1 MIEYVKGTIAEC
13 TPTYAV
19 IDIGGLGYMVN
30 ISLTTYETIKE
41 QSEAKLIIHEAI
53 REDAYNLY
61 GFATHEERTFFRLLI
76 AVSGVGA
83 STARII
89 LSSCT
94 TGELKRAIMLDDVKT
109 IKGIKGIGQKT
120 AERIIVDLKDKM
132 EGLEINDTPTENKS
146 SAKDNKVREDALSA
160 LEVLGFQRS
169 AARKVVDAI
178 ISETTDATVEMVVK
192 NAIKKL

>member
-1 MIEYVKGTIAEC
+1 MIEYVKGKIAEC
-13 TPTYAV
+13 TPTYAI

-30 ISLTTYETIKE
+30 ISLTTYETIKDQE
-41 QSEAKLIIHEAI
+41 EAKLIIHEAI

-61 GFATHEERTFFRLLI
+61 GFATTEEREFFRLLI

-83 STARII
+83 NTARMI
-89 LSSCT
+89 LSSST
-94 TGELKRAIMLDDVKT
+94 TGDLKRAIMLDDVKS
-109 IKGIKGIGQKT
+109 IKAIKGIGQKT

-132 EGLEINDTPTENKS
+132 EGLETTETPANKM

-169 AARKVVDAI
+169 AARKVVDSI
-178 ISETTDATVEMVVK
+178 IAETADATVEAVVK
-192 NAIKKL
+192 TAIKRL

>member
-1 MIEYVKGTIAEC
+1 MIEYVKGKIAEC

-30 ISLTTYETIKE
+30 ISLSTYEAIKE

-61 GFATHEERTFFRLLI
+61 GFATPEEREFFRLLI
-76 AVSGVGA
+76 AVSGVGTN
-83 STARII
+83 TARMI

-109 IKGIKGIGQKT
+109 IKSIKGIGTKT

-132 EGLEINDTPTENKS
+132 EGLETTELNKNNIS
-146 SAKDNKVREDALSA
+146 SKDNKVREDALSA
-160 LEVLGFQRS
+160 LEVLGYPRS
-169 AARKVVDAI
+169 TARKVVDTIMA
-178 ISETTDATVEMVVK
+178 ETADATVETVVK
-192 NAIKKL
+192 SAIKRL

>member
-1 MIEYVKGTIAEC
+1 MIEYVKGKIAEC

-30 ISLTTYETIKE
+30 ISLSTYEAIKE

-61 GFATHEERTFFRLLI
+61 GFATPEEREFFRLLI
-76 AVSGVGA
+76 AVSGVGTN
-83 STARII
+83 TARMI

-109 IKGIKGIGQKT
+109 IKSIKGIGTKT

-132 EGLEINDTPTENKS
+132 EGLETTELNKNNIS
-146 SAKDNKVREDALSA
+146 LKDNKVREDALSA
-160 LEVLGFQRS
+160 LEVLGYPRS
-169 AARKVVDAI
+169 TARKVVDTIMA
-178 ISETTDATVEMVVK
+178 ETADATVETVVK
-192 NAIKKL
+192 SAIKRL

>member
-1 MIEYVKGTIAEC
+1 
-13 TPTYAV
+13 
-19 IDIGGLGYMVN
+19 
-30 ISLTTYETIKE
+30 
-41 QSEAKLIIHEAI
+41 
-53 REDAYNLY
+53 
-61 GFATHEERTFFRLLI
+61 
-76 AVSGVGA
+76 
-83 STARII
+83 
-89 LSSCT
+89 
-94 TGELKRAIMLDDVKT
+94 
-109 IKGIKGIGQKT
+109 
-120 AERIIVDLKDKM
+120 M

>member
-1 MIEYVKGTIAEC
+1 MIEYVKGKIAEC

-30 ISLTTYETIKE
+30 ISLSTYDAIKE

-61 GFATHEERTFFRLLI
+61 GFATPEEREFFRLLI
-76 AVSGVGA
+76 AVSGVGTN
-83 STARII
+83 TARMI

-109 IKGIKGIGQKT
+109 IKSIKGIGTKT

-132 EGLEINDTPTENKS
+132 EGLETTELNKNNVS
-146 SAKDNKVREDALSA
+146 SKDNKVREDALSA
-160 LEVLGFQRS
+160 LEVLGYPRS
-169 AARKVVDAI
+169 TARKVVDTIMA
-178 ISETTDATVEMVVK
+178 ETADATVEIVVK
-192 NAIKKL
+192 SAIKRL